1 MSTIVHMRRRVNWVC
16 CLILTSIFTQMFS
29 PAAYADTPF
38 KLVENNITL
47 SVRTP
52 SYIISLE
59 NMTAIPRFKSLTP
72 EICNARPNVNIVKLT
87 ASGTCRIL
95 LYYSTDFLNAY
106 SPPIDDTSSQNELII
121 NIVGRFNWSTESDA
135 KNKMDVDGYP
145 LDIPVPGRTC
155 SASGTTAALY
165 GVKLV
170 CNKINEE
177 LFWQRLDKSSTKI
190 RPTGYTCK
198 ALGLN
203 LKILDE
209 NFKCI
214 KSGSAKKWDSGDLGT
229 ITTSNLFTDVFT
241 DFQPLATTLDV
252 VIDHRDNKP
261 VDKNLL
267 RFLDDLNNTIAYI
280 DNTPTATKEE
290 ISGWY
295 TNVWSSLWEKNY
307 GLAAEDFQVVE
318 RGTPTRSSAILIQN
332 MKSKRYFCAIDT
344 RWLGMRY
351 NQRYAEYQKEHPDF
365 FQLVLYQGS
374 CDKLNGLSKV

>member
-1 MSTIVHMRRRVNWVC
+1 M
-16 CLILTSIFTQMFS
+16 LTSFFTQIFI
-29 PAAYADTPF
+29 PAVHAGTFYE
-38 KLVENNITL
+38 LHENNSTVELRNRNYNID
-47 SVRTP
+47 
-52 SYIISLE
+52 ISIY
-59 NMTAIPRFKSLTP
+59 TVIYFKSLTP
-72 EICNARPNVNIVKLT
+72 ELCTVKPNVNVVDLIGV
-87 ASGTCRIL
+87 GTCRIL
-95 LYYSTDFLNAY
+95 IFKPTDILNFESIPVNDPTAQ
-106 SPPIDDTSSQNELII
+106 SELIL
-121 NIVGRFNWSTESDA
+121 NIMGRFNWSTESDA

-155 SASGTTAALY
+155 SASGTTASLY

-177 LFWQRLDKSSTKI
+177 LFWQRLDKSTAKI

-198 ALGLN
+198 PLGLK

-295 TNVWSSLWEKNY
+295 TSVWSSLWEKNY
-307 GLAAEDFQVVE
+307 GLAADDFQVVE
-318 RGTPTRSSAILIQN
+318 LGTPTRSSSILIQN
-332 MKSKRYFCAIDT
+332 LKSKRYFCAIDT

-374 CDKLNGLSKV
+374 CAKLNGLSKV

>member
-1 MSTIVHMRRRVNWVC
+1 M
-16 CLILTSIFTQMFS
+16 LTSIFSQIFI
-29 PAAYADTPF
+29 PAAYSDTPF
-38 KLVENNITL
+38 KLVENNITITL
-47 SVRTP
+47 SVRTQ
-52 SYIISLE
+52 SYIISTE
-59 NMTAIPRFKSLTP
+59 KMTAIPRFKSLTP
-72 EICNARPNVNIVKLT
+72 EICNARPNVNIIKLA

-95 LYYSTDFLNAY
+95 LYYSTDFLNVY

-121 NIVGRFNWSTESDA
+121 NIVGRFNWSAESDA
-135 KNKMDVDGYP
+135 KNKMGVDGYP

-155 SASGTTAALY
+155 STSGTTAALY

-170 CNKINEE
+170 CNKISEE
-177 LFWQRLDKSSTKI
+177 LFWQRIDKSSTKI

-198 ALGLN
+198 PLGLK

-214 KSGSAKKWDSGDLGT
+214 KSGSALKWDSGDFGT

-290 ISGWY
+290 ISGLY
-295 TNVWSSLWEKNY
+295 TSVWSSLWEKNY

-332 MKSKRYFCAIDT
+332 MKSNRYFCAVDT

-351 NQRYAEYQKEHPDF
+351 NQRYTEYQKAHPDF